1 MKNNHPLQ
9 AGFGRTDITP
19 ALGVRL
25 GGYGVKERPA
35 EQILDRLHATAM
47 VVRKGDLLAAVVNLD
62 WICIEEDITAR
73 IRAEAAKLT
82 GIPELN
88 ISVCTTHSHSV
99 PNTLNFWGWGE
110 RENAYID
117 SVLPAI
123 AEAVRLAQED
133 LEAVAI
139 GFATTESLVGVN
151 RRGLDDKGNFG
162 FFGDPQGSFDPTM
175 TVAHFKSGQK
185 TKGILVHYG
194 AHGTAMGCNRLVSR
208 DWSGVM
214 KDRIEPQIGAP
225 VLFLNGAI
233 GDVGPRTNVIKR
245 GTRLSAGGGDG
256 IESVREVGYR
266 AATDAIRALVSIR
279 EFRSDLPLDVLV
291 EDIFLPYAPLTPLDE
306 ARQALEKWAPRKDEW
321 GHPMAEYRHNQAVI
335 EAHTRPLL
343 DGRSF
348 KQTLIRLGPLVVIP
362 MPGEMFAGI
371 SLRIRENSPFPYSL
385 CCSVSNGSL
394 SYLPTRE
401 ARHRGGYETWVG
413 RAAGPY
419 LLADTI
425 DDALVSENLRLL
437 GKLAPTAE

>member
-1 MKNNHPLQ
+1 
-9 AGFGRTDITP
+9 
-19 ALGVRL
+19 
-25 GGYGVKERPA
+25 
-35 EQILDRLHATAM
+35 
-47 VVRKGDLLAAVVNLD
+47 
-62 WICIEEDITAR
+62 
-73 IRAEAAKLT
+73 
-82 GIPELN
+82 
-88 ISVCTTHSHSV
+88 
-99 PNTLNFWGWGE
+99 
-110 RENAYID
+110 
-117 SVLPAI
+117 
-123 AEAVRLAQED
+123 
-133 LEAVAI
+133 
-139 GFATTESLVGVN
+139 
-151 RRGLDDKGNFG
+151 
-162 FFGDPQGSFDPTM
+162 
-175 TVAHFKSGQK
+175 
-185 TKGILVHYG
+185 
-194 AHGTAMGCNRLVSR
+194 
-208 DWSGVM
+208 M

-348 KQTLIRLGPLVVIP
+348 KQTLIRLGPLAVIP

-437 GKLAPTAE
+437 DKMAGNP